1 MIVIDGFVEEGV
13 STGVGV
19 GIKIDVEADGFA
31 DVFAVFVSALDAA
44 CEAVLADCVG
54 KRFTVQPVTNKE
66 ATTRKRTNITVI
78 GLNRIHLYK
87 W

>member
-1 MIVIDGFVEEGV
+1 MDTEGV
-13 STGVGV
+13 AV
-19 GIKIDVEADGFA
+19 ADAAAF
-31 DVFAVFVSALDAA
+31 VVVVAVFV
-44 CEAVLADCVG
+44 AVGDADCVG

-66 ATTRKRTNITVI
+66 AITSNRTNITVI